1 MAWVKRSGRAAW
13 PAGGPGATRSRSQ
26 PAPAPARHPASP
38 WIPRAPSSPPQWLTL
53 RPSPP
58 QPLNACSSTGG
69 VLTRLASQ
77 HRLLVTVGR
86 IPIHHAAAA
95 AVNPAS
101 NGLVPVSTRQWQ
113 PAGVAALLRAMVVC
127 QCSSMTRDAN
137 QPPDWPSEAPL
148 ALRMAS
154 PGALFAFL
162 GAGQRPAHRL
172 CSSEQHVSR
181 MLSSSLPALACEFE
195 LAGLAPG
202 PRLISAILEYAILAG
217 SLLSPYLRARL
228 TNFACGLVDTHNPSS
243 WVVCER

>member
-1 MAWVKRSGRAAW
+1 MSQTKQDGGRGVPNEAAH
-13 PAGGPGATRSRSQ
+13 AGGPAATRSRSR

-38 WIPRAPSSPPQWLTL
+38 WIPRAPSSPPQWLAL

-113 PAGVAALLRAMVVC
+113 PAGVAALLRAIVDC
-127 QCSSMTRDAN
+127 QCSSITRDSN
-137 QPPDWPSEAPL
+137 EPPGWPSEAPL

-154 PGALFAFL
+154 PGAFFAFL
-162 GAGQRPAHRL
+162 GAPAVW
-172 CSSEQHVSR
+172 Q
-181 MLSSSLPALACEFE
+181 
-195 LAGLAPG
+195 
-202 PRLISAILEYAILAG
+202 
-217 SLLSPYLRARL
+217 LLW
-228 TNFACGLVDTHNPSS
+228 GH
-243 WVVCER
+243 

>member
-1 MAWVKRSGRAAW
+1 M
-13 PAGGPGATRSRSQ
+13 
-26 PAPAPARHPASP
+26 
-38 WIPRAPSSPPQWLTL
+38 
-53 RPSPP
+53 
-58 QPLNACSSTGG
+58 
-69 VLTRLASQ
+69 LTRLASR
-77 HRLLVTVGR
+77 HRLLVTVAR
-86 IPIHHAAAA
+86 IPIYHAAAA

-101 NGLVPVSTRQWQ
+101 NGLVPVSRWQWQ
-113 PAGVAALLRAMVVC
+113 PAGVAALLRAIVVC

-228 TNFACGLVDTHNPSS
+228 KSRVCAGTWTHRRRAEGELV
-243 WVVCER
+243 VAMY